1 MPPHFLYLFI
11 SRLKEPQGWVGSGK
25 PTLSSQREKT
35 SRLRRQKQWKVLMW
49 ERQSNQYTLILQ
61 SLPAPTAQTEPSLV
75 KTSIPPLC
83 SRPFR
88 QLRRAPEQNRHN
100 PSYTKG
106 QALWK
111 GENETEKLKADS
123 HHWNKNSLIC
133 TEIWATGHKQLKT
146 CFPSLKE
153 MKPLLLGSGPQAVK
167 PAPGWNAGKW
177 GYKWL
182 VWS

>member
-1 MPPHFLYLFI
+1 MSSTISLCLCEKALPFFVFKKTNKSHSFDHFWMPSNFLFLFI

-35 SRLRRQKQWKVLMW
+35 SRLPRQKQHKVLMW
-49 ERQSNQYTLILQ
+49 ERHSNRYTLILQ
-61 SLPAPTAQTEPSLV
+61 SLPAPTAQTETSLV

-88 QLRRAPEQNRHN
+88 QLRRAPEQNRHS

-123 HHWNKNSLIC
+123 HH
-133 TEIWATGHKQLKT
+133 
-146 CFPSLKE
+146 
-153 MKPLLLGSGPQAVK
+153 
-167 PAPGWNAGKW
+167 
-177 GYKWL
+177 
-182 VWS
+182 